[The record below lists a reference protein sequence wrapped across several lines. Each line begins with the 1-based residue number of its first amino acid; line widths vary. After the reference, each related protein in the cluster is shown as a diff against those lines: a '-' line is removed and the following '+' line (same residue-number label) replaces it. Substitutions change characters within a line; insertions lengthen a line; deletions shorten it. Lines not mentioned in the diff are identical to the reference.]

1 MKRIFLNKKGVT
13 LLESLIALMLLAIV
27 ATGTFGVLLSVTRTS
42 ATPDIREEMTMAIE
56 KADEKLRAAYADY
69 LAGNDSMK
77 GLCYDPNDPSSSI
90 DNNPWEGTNHNIN
103 CLLPDICDMAHSS
116 FFYTA
121 GQGLSFTRTG
131 ADGGTGDDYQP
142 EPEASITYSIECN
155 GFKL

>member
-56 KADEKLRAAYADY
+56 KADEKLHAAYADH
-69 LAGNDSMK
+69 LAGDDSMK
-77 GLCYDPNDPSSSI
+77 GLCYDPSIPSSV
-90 DNNPWEGTNHNIN
+90 DNNPWVGTGHNLN
-103 CLLPDICDMAHSS
+103 CLLPDICDMAHSGFS
-116 FFYTA
+116 YSIKTNVEPFGSVT
-121 GQGLSFTRTG
+121 S
-131 ADGGTGDDYQP
+131 DGGDTFQ
-142 EPEASITYSIECN
+142 EAPNAATISYSIKCN

>member
-56 KADEKLRAAYADY
+56 KADEKLHAAYADY
-69 LAGNDSMK
+69 LAGNDMQ
-77 GLCYDPNDPSSSI
+77 GLCYDPSIPSSV
-90 DNNPWEGTNHNIN
+90 DNNPWVGTGHNLN
-103 CLLPDICDMAHSS
+103 CLLPDICDMAHSEFS
-116 FFYTA
+116 Y
-121 GQGLSFTRTG
+121 
-131 ADGGTGDDYQP
+131 
-142 EPEASITYSIECN
+142 SITTNVEPFLPVTTSGGDTFHEDSNAAIIRYSIKCN